1 MARTAWTD
9 KSLRQNKINRT
20 FPDFEICAELPSVVY
35 NGAWASI
42 SLISKED
49 EDGKKTC
56 KAVFGHRIGSK
67 VYTSSFEYEIT
78 KEEVNRMQIVCT
90 KCGRV
95 TEFHEKAIARLM
107 KEKKFV
113 NFNIRHFRLTVFGE
127 CKTCVRSRKRLG
139 KK

>member
-78 KEEVNRMQIVCT
+78 KVLDFADADEGNSFYRALLKTKRVSKNRSIYYD
-90 KCGRV
+90 
-95 TEFHEKAIARLM
+95 
-107 KEKKFV
+107 
-113 NFNIRHFRLTVFGE
+113 
-127 CKTCVRSRKRLG
+127 LG
-139 KK
+139 KALDSLPVDSRLVQSFVGA

>member
-20 FPDFEICAELPSVVY
+20 FPYFEICAELPSVVY

-78 KEEVNRMQIVCT
+78 KVLDFADADEGNSFYRALLKTKRVSKNRSIYYD
-90 KCGRV
+90 
-95 TEFHEKAIARLM
+95 
-107 KEKKFV
+107 
-113 NFNIRHFRLTVFGE
+113 
-127 CKTCVRSRKRLG
+127 LG
-139 KK
+139 KALDTLPVDSRLVQSFVGA

>member
-78 KEEVNRMQIVCT
+78 KVLDFADADEGNSFYRALLKTKRVSKNRSIYYD
-90 KCGRV
+90 
-95 TEFHEKAIARLM
+95 
-107 KEKKFV
+107 
-113 NFNIRHFRLTVFGE
+113 
-127 CKTCVRSRKRLG
+127 LG
-139 KK
+139 KALDTLPVDSRLVQSFVGA

>member
-78 KEEVNRMQIVCT
+78 KVLDFKDSDEGNDFYRALLKT
-90 KCGRV
+90 KRVSRNKSTYYDLGR
-95 TEFHEKAIARLM
+95 ALDSLPSDSRLAQSM
-107 KEKKFV
+107 M
-113 NFNIRHFRLTVFGE
+113 GA
-127 CKTCVRSRKRLG
+127 
-139 KK
+139 